1 MSAINLFWQL
11 DISDE
16 TKYLLVFL
24 IIMCIVAVGVYNKN
38 KNKKS
43 KAKKDNKYFN
53 KNINKTPI
61 NKNFFHDD
69 YYNEYL
75 NKRNLNKCHHKY
87 MECVENNARNGT
99 DEFCYP
105 CLNGGNKPD
114 YFYNQETNEWVSR
127 DDN

>member
-24 IIMCIVAVGVYNKN
+24 IIMCVVAIGVYNKN
-38 KNKKS
+38 KNKKN
-43 KAKKDNKYFN
+43 KTKKENKYFN
-53 KNINKTPI
+53 KNINQTTT
-61 NKNFFHDD
+61 KNIFHDD

-87 MECVENNARNGT
+87 MECVENNAKNGT